1 MYALVDA
8 NNFYASCERVF
19 RPDLKDKAIIVLSNN
34 DGCVIARS
42 QEVKDLGI
50 PMGEPF
56 FKCKDL
62 IQKHD
67 IQVFSS
73 NFTLYGD
80 LSSRLM
86 RYLQSLSPYSEV
98 YSIDECFLHF
108 SPKEDFVRIGAN
120 ARAFV
125 QQALGLPISI
135 GFGRTKTLA
144 KLANRLAK
152 KEHTGVYYLSPHLED
167 TILAQTPIDAIW
179 GLGKGRCKSLETLGI
194 YSAKS
199 YKEADP
205 QMIKK
210 RLHTPG
216 AQIQK
221 ELSGIP
227 CLSLETQRPAK
238 QSILSSRSFGSKLS
252 HFEDLKNAVIT
263 NTLMAL
269 EKLRKD
275 QQVAQMM
282 YLFIQS
288 SRHHYPYYKNSVA
301 ISLSEPSADTLVWVK
316 ALPKALKEIY
326 KPGILY
332 AKSGVLLT
340 GLQDKHH
347 AQQSLFAPLPKR
359 EELMRVIDEMNKK
372 WGKHTLTS
380 ASLSQESAPWK
391 MSQTQKSPAYTT
403 KWEDLVTVKLA

>member
-1 MYALVDA
+1 MRFGDW
-8 NNFYASCERVF
+8 ER
-19 RPDLKDKAIIVLSNN
+19 
-34 DGCVIARS
+34 
-42 QEVKDLGI
+42 
-50 PMGEPF
+50 
-56 FKCKDL
+56 
-62 IQKHD
+62 
-67 IQVFSS
+67 
-73 NFTLYGD
+73 TL
-80 LSSRLM
+80 
-86 RYLQSLSPYSEV
+86 Q
-98 YSIDECFLHF
+98 
-108 SPKEDFVRIGAN
+108 
-120 ARAFV
+120 
-125 QQALGLPISI
+125 
-135 GFGRTKTLA
+135 
-144 KLANRLAK
+144 
-152 KEHTGVYYLSPHLED
+152 
-167 TILAQTPIDAIW
+167 
-179 GLGKGRCKSLETLGI
+179 SLETLGI

-332 AKSGVLLT
+332 AKSGFFNRLT
-340 GLQDKHH
+340 RQT
-347 AQQSLFAPLPKR
+347 SCPTIFICPLPQR
-359 EELMRVIDEMNKK
+359 EELMRVIDEMNEK